1 MKEKGFINYFGTQR
15 FGKFHNTHLV
25 GIAVLQGDFEKAVNI
40 LMEPNS
46 EDRPDI
52 TKARKEWQDRFTY
65 GKTKENERSTAKR
78 VLKRLNRFMSA
89 EIAILQS
96 LSRNPFD
103 YKRAFGCIPKNLR
116 MMFIHAVQ
124 SLIWNKATSHRISK
138 MDHTKVLV
146 GDLIPNPN
154 KGENSTESKVHIVT
168 EEDVVASKY
177 TIEDVLVPVVGTKT
191 VFPTNELSSVLKD
204 LISEL
209 GLTID
214 MFQKCQDREIR
225 ANGDY
230 RKAIIHPKDFDYTI
244 QEYYHPLQP
253 LLQTDLM
260 KLNGEEV
267 TIEPRK
273 TSEKKED
280 ETESSLCPEP
290 LVAMVVGFSLPSSSY
305 ATIALRELMKT
316 PTSNEFQ
323 SKLKLE

>member
-1 MKEKGFINYFGTQR
+1 
-15 FGKFHNTHLV
+15 
-25 GIAVLQGDFEKAVNI
+25 
-40 LMEPNS
+40 
-46 EDRPDI
+46 
-52 TKARKEWQDRFTY
+52 
-65 GKTKENERSTAKR
+65 
-78 VLKRLNRFMSA
+78 MSA

-103 YKRAFGCIPKNLR
+103 YEKAFCCIPKNLR

-124 SLIWNKATSHRISK
+124 SLIWNKATSHRMSK
-138 MDHTKVLV
+138 MDNTKALI
-146 GDLIPNPN
+146 GDLISNP
-154 KGENSTESKVHIVT
+154 KKVENSTESKVHIVT
-168 EEDVVASKY
+168 EEDVEASKY
-177 TIEDVLVPVVGTKT
+177 TMEDVLVPIVGTKT
-191 VFPTNELSSVLKD
+191 VFPTNELGSVLKGLLSD
-204 LISEL
+204 L

-214 MFQKCQDREIR
+214 MFQKCRDREVR

-260 KLNGEEV
+260 KLNGEEIA
-267 TIEPRK
+267 IEPPQK
-273 TSEKKED
+273 SEEQ
-280 ETESSLCPEP
+280 ENEAESSSSPPKP
-290 LVAMVVGFSLPSSSY
+290 LVAMVVGFTLPSSSY